1 MSKLR
6 LMSQN
11 QWYWSDNRPEW
22 QEQGYDSSA
31 AHRMHGHIQV
41 FKDLMPD
48 VVGGQEITP
57 EMQQYFHWYAAEE
70 GLDGY
75 TMIWGSYHPIIYR
88 PEKLDLV
95 DSEYL
100 CFPDKIEGLPG
111 KYCGPAKAKG
121 ATLAVFR
128 VKETGKMFIFLTT
141 HLWFKRGNP
150 EHPKYYPGSNEARVF
165 QLRLNKQLIEKYR
178 GIYGDIPVVLVGD
191 LNGGSDSEALIPALF
206 EGGYLHAHDLATEYA
221 IEDGGFNTLSVRG
234 PGKWHEGL
242 DHLHAFDHIIVK
254 DFPEGAIKRFDR
266 YMPDYYLYIS
276 DHAPVYID
284 AEL

>member
-22 QEQGYDSSA
+22 QELGLDSSA
-31 AHRMHGHIQV
+31 ATRMHGHIQV

-57 EMQQYFHWYAAEE
+57 EMQMYFHWYAAEE
-70 GLDGY
+70 ELPGY
-75 TMIWGSYHPIIYR
+75 VMIWGQATPIIYR

-95 DSEYL
+95 DSEYF
-100 CFPDKIEGLPG
+100 CYPNEIEGLPG
-111 KYCGPAKAKG
+111 KYNPAKGYA

-150 EHPKYYPGSNEARVF
+150 EHPKYYPGSNEARAY
-165 QLRLNKQLIEKYR
+165 QLRMAKELIDKYR
-178 GIYGDIPVVLVGD
+178 KIHGDIPTVLVGD
-191 LNGGSDSEALIPALF
+191 LNAGSDYKELLPVMW
-206 EGGYLHAHDLATEYA
+206 EGNYTHAHDVATEFA
-221 IEDGGFNTLSVRG
+221 TDDDGFNTLTTKG
-234 PGKWHEGL
+234 PGQWR
-242 DHLHAFDHIIVK
+242 HLHYLHNAYDHILVK
-254 DFPEGAIKRFDR
+254 DFPKGAIKRFDR

-284 AEL
+284 VEL

>member
-22 QEQGYDSSA
+22 QELGLDSSA
-31 AHRMHGHIQV
+31 ATRMHGHIQV

-57 EMQQYFHWYAAEE
+57 EMQQYFNWYAAEE
-70 GLDGY
+70 GLPGY
-75 TMIWGSYHPIIYR
+75 VMIWGNATPIIYR

-95 DSEYL
+95 DSEYF
-100 CFPDKIEGLPG
+100 CYPNEIEGLPG
-111 KYCGPAKAKG
+111 KYNPTKG
-121 ATLAVFR
+121 YAATLAVFR
-128 VKETGKMFIFLTT
+128 VKENGKMFIFLTT

-150 EHPKYYPGSNEARVF
+150 EHPKYYPGSNEARAY
-165 QLRLNKQLIEKYR
+165 QLRMAKELIEKYR
-178 GIYGDIPVVLVGD
+178 KAYGDIPAVLVGD
-191 LNGGSDSEALIPALF
+191 LNGGSDSEALIPVLW
-206 EGGYLHAHDLATEYA
+206 EGGYLHAHDLATDYA
-221 IEDGGFNTLSVRG
+221 IEDGGFNSLTTRG

-242 DHLHAFDHIIVK
+242 DYLHTFDHIIVK

-266 YMPDYYLYIS
+266 YMPDYYLYLS

-284 AEL
+284 VEL